1 MDDAYVKCYNDRKL
15 LIGEKRKMELLFGG
29 NTVILLF
36 WVYINFI
43 IEVKEKYKK
52 IILMYIITYI
62 TRVIGNIIFL

>member
-1 MDDAYVKCYNDRKL
+1 
-15 LIGEKRKMELLFGG
+15 MELLFGG

-62 TRVIGNIIFL
+62 ASSTIKQDKLSMKKQCNRKMRVLIMLN